1 MPNRQWLERV
11 SELMSRRGL
20 PADYAARVL
29 EELADHAA
37 AIEEE
42 DPGRPAEARLGSAEA
57 VAGAAVDEYRAGS
70 FAGRFPVVPFVLA
83 PLFVVEAAF
92 LAYFH
97 AGIYVVEGLGGME
110 SAFAVGLSY
119 VLTRLSGFVVPG
131 TALSLLWRLFRRCGR
146 PRAWFV
152 AAGLIVVVWAGLYFA
167 QFTPPVGGAE
177 AELIAELRFAGSWA
191 QLFQFAAA
199 AGLTGWLVARCP
211 CRSRPLA
218 VC

>member
-11 SELMSRRGL
+11 SDLMRRRGL

-29 EELADHAA
+29 DELADHAA
-37 AIEEE
+37 ALEEE
-42 DPGRPAEARLGSAEA
+42 DPDRPAEARLGSAEA
-57 VAGAAVDEYRAGS
+57 VAGAAVDEYRAAS
-70 FAGRFPVVPFVLA
+70 FAGRFPVVAFVLA
-83 PLFVVEAAF
+83 PLFVLEAAF

-97 AGIYVVEGLGGME
+97 TGIYVVEGLGGME
-110 SAFAVGLSY
+110 SAFAVGLSH

-131 TALSLLWRLFRRCGR
+131 AAVAVLWRLFRRCGR
-146 PRAWFV
+146 PPVWFA

-167 QFTPPVGGAE
+167 QFTPPTDGTE
-177 AELIAELRFAGSWA
+177 ADLLVELRFAESWV
-191 QLFQFAAA
+191 QLLQFAAA

-211 CRSRPLA
+211 CRSRSLA